1 MFQHHHPMTEHYD
14 EWLARLQASI
24 QQPALTPRSPL
35 VWGEHVIGS
44 VDAQGF
50 AAFVAQTGLAD
61 VLSLQPNPAIGQ
73 AAWLISGDPGVVLQ
87 RVAHTMRAAAY
98 AQVAHLWRDEQL
110 AVCDASGQRVASVE
124 RGAVRALG
132 VATHGVHLLGYTA
145 DNKVWVQQRALDKK
159 THPGRWDTLMGGMVS
174 AADSLDVALA
184 RETAEE
190 AGLAMHQLAD
200 VRWEGHFTMHTPNAP
215 DNGLE
220 YVVERIDWFKGLVP
234 PGVTPVNTDGE
245 VLQFKQLGPMELRQ
259 MLLQDAFTPEA
270 AWILAQWLA
279 R

>member
-1 MFQHHHPMTEHYD
+1 MFQHNHPMNEHYD

-24 QQPALTPRSPL
+24 QQPALTPRLPL

-50 AAFVAQTGLAD
+50 AIFVAQAGLAD

-73 AAWLISGDPGVVLQ
+73 AVWLICGDPGVVLQ

-110 AVCDASGQRVASVE
+110 AVCDACGQRVASVE

-132 VATHGVHLLGYTA
+132 IATHGVHLLGCTA

-200 VRWEGHFTMHTPNAP
+200 VRWVGHFTMQTPNAP

-220 YVVERIDWFKGLVP
+220 YVAERIDWFEGLVP
-234 PGVTPVNTDGE
+234 PGVMPVNTDGE
-245 VLQFKQLGPMELRQ
+245 VLQFMQLGPMELRQ